1 MNKNTIY
8 IKNSSKDVNFG
19 LHNLKVVIRTD
30 GGRIYIDRHYIAK
43 FGVMYDDK
51 SRKVG
56 KQYKNEITLTLTEP
70 KESYS

>member
-30 GGRIYIDRHYIAK
+30 GGRIYTDRYYITK
-43 FGVMYDDK
+43 FSVVYDDK
-51 SRKVG
+51 AKKVG
-56 KQYKNEITLTLTEP
+56 KKYKNEITLTITDA
-70 KESYS
+70 KEAL